1 MKTYEEVAKE
11 VLRRRDEETARRA
24 KRRAHTRAV
33 CCAAAGLCAAALIG
47 VGLWRAGLFAGDRQ
61 RWPVREVAGQASD
74 NGEIAVIP
82 KWEEMSISRQFSE
95 LNYRGVR
102 YSSQVTP
109 LAAGMVGEYLTQ
121 VELEGY
127 DVYTDTAHRTTG
139 TVYAIQGIS
148 EACAVAVS
156 FAGTEGY
163 YVYVNPYDT
172 PETLEQ
178 LLSDLNLREHMTFGS
193 VWYTFYDER
202 EEEWVNVEFVNVPDS
217 LVWELLLS
225 DGSLENQPEPQEGVV
240 GEMSV
245 SVSIPVLGYE
255 NISLWVN
262 RSGWMGTNILDTGKY
277 FFLGTEQIDRFMD
290 YVLAHCEGYEI
301 RYTGGD
307 GVEIPE

>member
-11 VLRRRDEETARRA
+11 VLRRRDEEAARRA
-24 KRRAHTRAV
+24 KRRVHTRAV
-33 CCAAAGLCAAALIG
+33 CCVAAGLCAVALTG
-47 VGLWRAGLFAGDRQ
+47 VGLWRAGLFGGERQ
-61 RWPVREVAGQASD
+61 RWPVREVAGPPSE

-109 LAAGMVGEYLTQ
+109 LAAGMAGEYLTQ

-163 YVYVNPYDT
+163 YVYVNPYNT

-202 EEEWVNVEFVNVPDS
+202 AEEWVNVEFVNVPDS

-225 DGSLENQPEPQEGVV
+225 DGSLENQPEPQEAVV

-277 FFLGTEQIDRFMD
+277 FFLGTEQVDRFMD
-290 YVLAHCEGYEI
+290 YVLEHCEGYEI
-301 RYTGGD
+301 RYTEGD
-307 GVEIPE
+307 GAAIPE